1 MFIPKDKD
9 PKVSVSKLSLY
20 HNSKNNSLLDV
31 PVKHF
36 IQGLT
41 IKNNYPDPSININ
54 SLLSNR
60 ANNKTEIKFPII
72 ENESRNRLNME
83 KKIPLESEMIKEKLL
98 KPIHHKNPLNHNLSN
113 NNTLISSQKFKNERI
128 RDIKETLST
137 SENKHK
143 VYNILSGSGSDWI
156 PRNNRQNLL
165 NHSSVKYSILSPSN
179 KSINKTKEE
188 ILSAAN
194 NGYNPTFFQKSISEF
209 IDISQSYKNHKN
221 PIFSEAFHSNENT
234 FKHKSDICNDFYKKY
249 KTYEGIALK
258 PFTKNK
264 FI

>member
-1 MFIPKDKD
+1 MFIPQDKD
-9 PKVSVSKLSLY
+9 QKLIVSKLSMFK
-20 HNSKNNSLLDV
+20 NSKNNSLLDV

-36 IQGLT
+36 IQGLS

-54 SLLSNR
+54 SLSNR
-60 ANNKTEIKFPII
+60 ANNKTEIKFPVI
-72 ENESRNRLNME
+72 EKDKRTILNIG
-83 KKIPLESEMIKEKLL
+83 KKIPIESEIIKDKLF
-98 KPIHHKNPLNHNLSN
+98 KPNHTNTVNHTLSYN
-113 NNTLISSQKFKNERI
+113 NSFITSQKLNKERI
-128 RDIKETLST
+128 RNIKEAVTS

-179 KSINKTKEE
+179 RSINNTREE
-188 ILSAAN
+188 IISAAN
-194 NGYNPTFFQKSISEF
+194 NRYNPTFFQKSISEF
-209 IDISQSYKNHKN
+209 IDLSQSYKNHKN
-221 PIFSEAFHSNENT
+221 PIFSEAYHSNENT
-234 FKHKSDICNDFYKKY
+234 FKHKSDICNEFYKKY